1 MFILVPAEEARWT
14 RRDAFIVG
22 RTDNVGKF
30 KIKGAPGEYLLIA
43 APTQQNSFTRLD
55 DFKKRAPQAP
65 HVFLR
70 FGTENPVEVL
80 TRMDSP

>member
-1 MFILVPAEEARWT
+1 MLLLLEE
-14 RRDAFIVG
+14 
-22 RTDNVGKF
+22 TDNVGKF
-30 KIKGAPGEYLLIA
+30 KIKGAPGEYLLIIA
-43 APTQQNSFTRLD
+43 APAQQNSFTRLD